1 MPDEEK
7 KMVDIDTSGP
17 EVDVELETQQEESE
31 VSVPEEKE
39 TVTEVTSPA
48 PLEASN
54 EQQETKTEEA
64 KEDQKDELETYSKD
78 VQRRIAKLTKKWR
91 EAERQKEEALHFARI
106 QKDTADKLS
115 KKYSSLETNSLKT
128 KETQIASALQGA
140 KARLAQAR
148 ESGDIE
154 AEVEIQKDISRLGYE
169 EARLLELKA
178 AREEH
183 QQEEVI
189 PTMNNFQAPK
199 QPQNIVP
206 DEKAEVWGAKNRWFG
221 TDKPMTY
228 TAFDIHET
236 LVNEEGFDPSSD
248 EYYSELDKR
257 IRVAFPTKFANKEE
271 TITAE
276 TTKPTQIVAGAKRS
290 VKPGRKTVRL
300 TPSQVAIAK
309 KLGVP
314 LEEYAKQIKIM
325 KEV

>member
-31 VSVPEEKE
+31 VSIPEEKE
-39 TVTEVTSPA
+39 TVAEVTSPA

-64 KEDQKDELETYSKD
+64 KEDQKDELEVYSKD

-148 ESGDIE
+148 DSGDIE

-169 EARLLELKA
+169 EARLLEFKA

-276 TTKPTQIVAGAKRS
+276 TTKPTQIVASARRS

>member
-48 PLEASN
+48 PLEASD
-54 EQQETKTEEA
+54 EQQETKTEEP

-148 ESGDIE
+148 DSGDIE

-183 QQEEVI
+183 QQEEII

-276 TTKPTQIVAGAKRS
+276 TTKPTQIVASARRS

>member
-48 PLEASN
+48 PLEASD

-148 ESGDIE
+148 DSGDIE

-276 TTKPTQIVAGAKRS
+276 TTKPTQIVASARRS

>member
-64 KEDQKDELETYSKD
+64 KEDQKDELEVYSKD

-148 ESGDIE
+148 DSGDIE

-183 QQEEVI
+183 QKEEVI

-206 DEKAEVWGAKNRWFG
+206 DEKAEVWGTKNRWFG

-276 TTKPTQIVAGAKRS
+276 TTKPTQIVASARRS

>member
-48 PLEASN
+48 PLEASD
-54 EQQETKTEEA
+54 EQQETKTEEP
-64 KEDQKDELETYSKD
+64 KEDQKDELEVYSKD

-148 ESGDIE
+148 DSGDIE

-276 TTKPTQIVAGAKRS
+276 TTKPTQIVASARRS

>member
-48 PLEASN
+48 PLEASD

-64 KEDQKDELETYSKD
+64 TEDQKDELEVYSKD

-128 KETQIASALQGA
+128 KETQIASALQGV

-148 ESGDIE
+148 DSGDIE

-257 IRVAFPTKFANKEE
+257 IRVAFPTKFANNAGTES
-271 TITAE
+271 
-276 TTKPTQIVAGAKRS
+276 TKPTQVVASARRS
-290 VKPGRKTVRL
+290 VKTGRKKTVTL
-300 TPSQVAIAK
+300 TSSQVAIAR

-314 LEEYAKQIKIM
+314 LEEYAKQLNIT
-325 KEV
+325 EGV

>member
-48 PLEASN
+48 PLEASD

-64 KEDQKDELETYSKD
+64 TEDQKDELETYSKD

-91 EAERQKEEALHFARI
+91 EAERQKEEALQFARI

-148 ESGDIE
+148 DSGDIE

-276 TTKPTQIVAGAKRS
+276 TTKPTQIVASARRS
-290 VKPGRKTVRL
+290 VKPSRKTVRL

>member
-48 PLEASN
+48 PLEASD
-54 EQQETKTEEA
+54 EKQETKTEEA
-64 KEDQKDELETYSKD
+64 TEDQKDELETYSKD

-91 EAERQKEEALHFARI
+91 EAERQKEEALQFARI

-276 TTKPTQIVAGAKRS
+276 NDQAHTDSSFSEAKCKTRS
-290 VKPGRKTVRL
+290 QNCETHPFSGCNR
-300 TPSQVAIAK
+300 
-309 KLGVP
+309 
-314 LEEYAKQIKIM
+314 
-325 KEV
+325 

>member
-31 VSVPEEKE
+31 VSIPEEKE

-64 KEDQKDELETYSKD
+64 KEDQKDELEVYSKD

-148 ESGDIE
+148 DSGDIE

-169 EARLLELKA
+169 EARLLEFKA

-276 TTKPTQIVAGAKRS
+276 TTKPTQIVASARRS

>member
-39 TVTEVTSPA
+39 TVAEVTSPA
-48 PLEASN
+48 PLEASD
-54 EQQETKTEEA
+54 EQQETKTEEP

-91 EAERQKEEALHFARI
+91 EAERQKEEALNFAKI
-106 QKDTADKLS
+106 QKETADKLS

-148 ESGDIE
+148 DSGDIE

-183 QQEEVI
+183 QKEEVI
-189 PTMNNFQAPK
+189 PTMNNFVA
-199 QPQNIVP
+199 PQNP
-206 DEKAEVWGAKNRWFG
+206 QPTADPKAEEWASNNRWFG
-221 TDKPMTY
+221 TDKAMTY
-228 TAFDIHET
+228 TAFDLHKQLT
-236 LVNEEGFDPSSD
+236 DEEGYDPSSE
-248 EYYSELDKR
+248 EYYAEIDKR
-257 IRVAFPTKFANKEE
+257 IRLEFPHKFVNNTEK
-271 TITAE
+271 AE
-276 TTKPTQIVAGAKRS
+276 NNTTKPTQIVASARRS